1 MPLAAWQ
8 SQVQGG
14 GTMGA
19 LATIVASIITSA
31 MTVLAA
37 LAAVL
42 IFGGRRAAALAG
54 DMLSRAATAP
64 VRDAK
69 PAEAPRS
76 PPLAAMPGLPAN
88 PSTHF
93 SVHRARLEF
102 LDSPAKVGRPCRVR
116 FEWIL
121 FNGARSYI
129 TYRSR
134 IRAQGPDGAQLGEI
148 TDPPETSPRAHSYQQ
163 RIVGEVDTAFTWGQ
177 PGVYL
182 VRARVKAAIEGT
194 PFTYQFEVERRVR
207 VVVPKLSPATSDS
220 ADDGPVV

>member
-1 MPLAAWQ
+1 
-8 SQVQGG
+8 
-14 GTMGA
+14 MGA
-19 LATIVASIITSA
+19 LATILASVITSA
-31 MTVLAA
+31 ITVLAA

-42 IFGGRRAAALAG
+42 IFGGRWAAAFAG
-54 DMLSRAATAP
+54 DLLARAATAP
-64 VRDAK
+64 VREPK
-69 PAEAPRS
+69 PTAEAPRS
-76 PPLAAMPGLPAN
+76 PPLSSLPGLPAN

-134 IRAQGPDGAQLGEI
+134 IRAQGPDGAQLGEFS
-148 TDPPETSPRAHSYQQ
+148 DPPETAPRAHSYQQ
-163 RIVGEVDTAFTWGQ
+163 RIVGEVESAFTWDQ
-177 PGVYL
+177 PGIYL

-207 VVVPKLSPATSDS
+207 VVVPKLSPAT
-220 ADDGPVV
+220 ADDAPVV